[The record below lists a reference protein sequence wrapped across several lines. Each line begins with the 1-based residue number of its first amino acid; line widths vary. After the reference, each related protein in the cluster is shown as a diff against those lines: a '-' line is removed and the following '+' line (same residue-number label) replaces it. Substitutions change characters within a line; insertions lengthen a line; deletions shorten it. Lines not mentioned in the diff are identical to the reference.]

1 MISVHFYH
9 PHFSKKS
16 WSTFG
21 YEYIIQCKLQF
32 IFSVPQLSIF
42 DPELLFEKQK
52 STLEDGLMS

>member
-1 MISVHFYH
+1 M
-9 PHFSKKS
+9 
-16 WSTFG
+16 STL
-21 YEYIIQCKLQF
+21 YSCELQF